1 MISPRHQMSP
11 LLARMAHCEAMGL
24 IGVGPPPPLLILT
37 FFSNHWPLQTAN
49 IKRTVRLHAKRGW
62 SSDCPEGES
71 YYHLILEEE
80 QLIWKNTMINIM
92 SDLEIGRFINENI
105 ILHSTMLIAIFVS
118 YRSWAES
125 PTNLNQGVEL
135 LQTRKAQ
142 IRGVVLA

>member
-1 MISPRHQMSP
+1 
-11 LLARMAHCEAMGL
+11 
-24 IGVGPPPPLLILT
+24 
-37 FFSNHWPLQTAN
+37 
-49 IKRTVRLHAKRGW
+49 
-62 SSDCPEGES
+62 
-71 YYHLILEEE
+71 
-80 QLIWKNTMINIM
+80 MINIM

-125 PTNLNQGVEL
+125 PTNSNQGVEL